1 MFVISVSG
9 YGETFYKKTLLNSI
23 TNSTHHPV
31 AVGDIFDCTGN
42 MEGANTN
49 NSKFI
54 SNCMKVMMDEID
66 PRKKLSDL
74 INFDDAKVVQ
84 VSGELLEV
92 YRTNLNCMLWNL
104 YSGNI

>member
-1 MFVISVSG
+1 
-9 YGETFYKKTLLNSI
+9 
-23 TNSTHHPV
+23 
-31 AVGDIFDCTGN
+31 
-42 MEGANTN
+42 
-49 NSKFI
+49 
-54 SNCMKVMMDEID
+54 MDEID